1 VAAELDREASAFLAR
16 AATAAAD
23 VATRSGV
30 VDAIGSL
37 GERDLR
43 ATAAVGANMLGRSEA
58 AISALSGEDGTV
70 AGQLEE
76 LRRLAEAAGDDGG
89 LSRGRWD
96 RIEARMN
103 AVVAAL
109 RESEEVLR
117 ANSAAIAQEQLALG
131 TQVEALQRHA
141 YMTAK
146 IEEGLAAGTSTD
158 VLYAVR
164 RRRQEILTQ
173 LVIAIQGQAALA
185 VVRENTDELVRAIG
199 VTTSTAAS
207 AVRTSRMVR
216 QARP

>member
-1 VAAELDREASAFLAR
+1 
-16 AATAAAD
+16 
-23 VATRSGV
+23 
-30 VDAIGSL
+30 
-37 GERDLR
+37 
-43 ATAAVGANMLGRSEA
+43 
-58 AISALSGEDGTV
+58 
-70 AGQLEE
+70 
-76 LRRLAEAAGDDGG
+76 
-89 LSRGRWD
+89 
-96 RIEARMN
+96 MN